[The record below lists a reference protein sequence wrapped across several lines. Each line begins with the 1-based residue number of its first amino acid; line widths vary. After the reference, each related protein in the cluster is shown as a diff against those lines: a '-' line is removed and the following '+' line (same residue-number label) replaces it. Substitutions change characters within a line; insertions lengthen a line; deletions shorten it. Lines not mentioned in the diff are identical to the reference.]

1 MDRLAIISD
10 IHGNI
15 TALNAVLDDIASRG
29 ISRIICLGDYV
40 TKGCNPDLVIDKIR
54 EKCEIA
60 LLGNCDDVIAHPDNT
75 HKKFW
80 SANKI
85 GLERGNYL
93 HNLPVSSE
101 FYMSGRLIRLFHA
114 SPKGLSNIFNP
125 MFSNENTVYS
135 GIELHSPWEMFENTE
150 FIGKTPNDPTPD
162 VVGYGHIHTPN
173 IVRFANKMLFNPG
186 SVGIPVEMLNPGDIN
201 DKTNRFSTLSSYIIL
216 EGTYGS
222 KELSSFSISLVRIPY
237 DIEKEIAYLEASD
250 MPFRKKVIKELR
262 TACSL

>member
-54 EKCEIA
+54 EKFEIA

-85 GLERGNYL
+85 GLERANYL
-93 HNLPVSSE
+93 HNLPVSS
-101 FYMSGRLIRLFHA
+101 
-114 SPKGLSNIFNP
+114 
-125 MFSNENTVYS
+125 
-135 GIELHSPWEMFENTE
+135 
-150 FIGKTPNDPTPD
+150 
-162 VVGYGHIHTPN
+162 
-173 IVRFANKMLFNPG
+173 
-186 SVGIPVEMLNPGDIN
+186 
-201 DKTNRFSTLSSYIIL
+201 
-216 EGTYGS
+216 
-222 KELSSFSISLVRIPY
+222 
-237 DIEKEIAYLEASD
+237 
-250 MPFRKKVIKELR
+250 
-262 TACSL
+262 

>member
-1 MDRLAIISD
+1 MDKIAIISD

-40 TKGCNPDLVIDKIR
+40 SKGCNPDLVVDKIR

-60 LLGNCDDVIAHPDNT
+60 LLGNCDAVIAYPDNVS
-75 HKKFW
+75 KNFW
-80 SANKI
+80 SSKKL
-85 GLERGNYL
+85 GLERANFLY
-93 HNLPVSSE
+93 NLPISTE

-114 SPKGLSNIFNP
+114 SPISLSHIYNP
-125 MFSNENTVYS
+125 VFSNEDTVYS
-135 GIELHSPWEMFENTE
+135 ATEIYSPWEMFKNTE
-150 FIGKTPNDPTPD
+150 FIGKTQDDPIPD

-173 IVRFANKMLFNPG
+173 IFRFSNKMLFNPG
-186 SVGIPVEMLNPGDIN
+186 SVGIPVEMLNNSIIN
-201 DKTNRFSTLSSYIIL
+201 DATNRFSTLSSYIIL

-222 KELSSFSISLVRIPY
+222 KNLSSFSVNLVRIPY
-237 DIEKEIAYLEASD
+237 DIEKEISYLESSD
-250 MPFRKKVIKELR
+250 MPFKEKVIKELR